1 MPFGNNILKPRIFLF
16 SSEKGFLGQLVPD
29 LQDLIGQALNVKT
42 GKIYAHVGFSAPE
55 KDKIVELLQDKPNG
69 LFCSRAFRD
78 GDPGDAWSFSDNLC
92 SDDINLGLFF
102 VYDLG
107 RHDYSVSEET
117 KEQINLCEQ
126 KVASIKKNNSTI
138 SFKSPTFETK
148 ADAPLSELG
157 FSNKTMKLFDAL
169 SIENLSDLLIFLYH
183 HHYMLWLT
191 KYDFY
196 KYHL

>member
-1 MPFGNNILKPRIFLF
+1 MKPRIFLF

-29 LQDLIGQALNVKT
+29 LQDLIGQALNVKK
-42 GKIYAHVGFSAPE
+42 GKIYAHVGFCAPE

-107 RHDYSVSEET
+107 RHDYSFQRKLKSKLIYVNKKLPVS
-117 KEQINLCEQ
+117 KIIIRRLLSNRRRLKQR
-126 KVASIKKNNSTI
+126 
-138 SFKSPTFETK
+138 PT
-148 ADAPLSELG
+148 LH
-157 FSNKTMKLFDAL
+157 
-169 SIENLSDLLIFLYH
+169 LLNWDF
-183 HHYMLWLT
+183 LT
-191 KYDFY
+191 KQ
-196 KYHL
+196 